1 MPNLLGANVQ
11 LNLRH
16 TEMSILGS
24 ALGCMLPGQA
34 MNEKDKSREMMEA
47 LYQLLEFP
55 WRRKW
60 LPTPVF
66 LPGEFHE
73 QRRLVGYS
81 PWGPRELGM
90 TGFF

>member
-1 MPNLLGANVQ
+1 
-11 LNLRH
+11 
-16 TEMSILGS
+16 MSILGS

-34 MNEKDKSREMMEA
+34 VNEKDKIREMMEA

-73 QRRLVGYS
+73 YSSLVGTVHGVAKS
-81 PWGPRELGM
+81 S
-90 TGFF
+90 TGLSD